1 MESSQVVAVDEAGSG
16 DQARPANPVAAW
28 LDRAIIG
35 CLFALAF
42 CAPHS
47 IAATQGFWVLGLAL
61 WTARLFARPR
71 PRLRF
76 HRTKIAHLLLAF
88 LGLTV
93 ISSLFSYDVPVSVD
107 RLRGV
112 MLMTI
117 VFLVAE
123 NIPNRR
129 VLRQLALV
137 LVASCMINVV
147 FTIGERVI
155 GRGVKVRALVA
166 ASPLRAA
173 GIEEGDTLLA
183 LDGHKLHNPDEIDR
197 ALAQGGPGS
206 EPARVTIYRFERIF
220 DVDVPRG
227 QLLSGTTAAA
237 RLGVA
242 GWSRG
247 RDWRA
252 AGFYGH
258 YATYA
263 EVLQLIASLAVG
275 LLVALPDK
283 RTLPGLLL
291 AAAIAGMSV
300 ALFLTI
306 TRASWLSFLISTFV
320 IVLIGAGRRAV
331 LVMLLA
337 AAVVI
342 PIGLFMLQQKRNVGF
357 YDTKDGSITWRQTVY
372 REGLQ
377 LLISR
382 PRHLI
387 VGIGMDS
394 IKSHWREWGMF
405 DHGRLPR
412 GHMHSTPL
420 QLALERGLPA
430 LFVWLALLAVYAR
443 MLWLLAR
450 SGRVADWV
458 ERGIVFGALGGLA
471 GFFASGMVHYNMG
484 DSEVIMIFYF
494 LMGLALKIDAE
505 CRARDDKNAW
515 RG

>member
-1 MESSQVVAVDEAGSG
+1 
-16 DQARPANPVAAW
+16 
-28 LDRAIIG
+28 
-35 CLFALAF
+35 
-42 CAPHS
+42 
-47 IAATQGFWVLGLAL
+47 
-61 WTARLFARPR
+61 
-71 PRLRF
+71 
-76 HRTKIAHLLLAF
+76 
-88 LGLTV
+88 
-93 ISSLFSYDVPVSVD
+93 
-107 RLRGV
+107 
-112 MLMTI
+112 
-117 VFLVAE
+117 
-123 NIPNRR
+123 
-129 VLRQLALV
+129 
-137 LVASCMINVV
+137 
-147 FTIGERVI
+147 
-155 GRGVKVRALVA
+155 
-166 ASPLRAA
+166 
-173 GIEEGDTLLA
+173 
-183 LDGHKLHNPDEIDR
+183 
-197 ALAQGGPGS
+197 
-206 EPARVTIYRFERIF
+206 
-220 DVDVPRG
+220 
-227 QLLSGTTAAA
+227 
-237 RLGVA
+237 
-242 GWSRG
+242 
-247 RDWRA
+247 
-252 AGFYGH
+252 
-258 YATYA
+258 
-263 EVLQLIASLAVG
+263 
-275 LLVALPDK
+275 
-283 RTLPGLLL
+283 
-291 AAAIAGMSV
+291 
-300 ALFLTI
+300 
-306 TRASWLSFLISTFV
+306 
-320 IVLIGAGRRAV
+320 
-331 LVMLLA
+331 
-337 AAVVI
+337 
-342 PIGLFMLQQKRNVGF
+342 MLQQKRNVGF